1 MEENLDEFD
10 YMITNVEYL
19 LNGSLYG
26 VTSNIFS
33 TLTSDSIEFQW
44 LIETKIGNLIVL
56 QCTFHAKQN
65 IASWQNLLLL
75 QYSNE
80 NIIVLGG
87 MFQSQNTHKA
97 YIVVDHPGKYV
108 AIRTD
113 DSGISNDDWLR
124 GFAIACIT
132 STK

>member
-1 MEENLDEFD
+1 MFVR
-10 YMITNVEYL
+10 YFF

-33 TLTSDSIEFQW
+33 TLTSDSIEFQAFY
-44 LIETKIGNLIVL
+44 ETKIGNLIIL
-56 QCTFHAKQN
+56 NATFYVKQN
-65 IASWQNLLLL
+65 IASWQELKFL

-80 NIIVLGG
+80 NIILLGG
-87 MFQSQNTHKA
+87 MFQSQNTNKA
-97 YIVVDHPGKYV
+97 YVMVGDTEKHAV
-108 AIRTD
+108 IRTD
-113 DSGISNDDWLR
+113 YSGISNDDWIR